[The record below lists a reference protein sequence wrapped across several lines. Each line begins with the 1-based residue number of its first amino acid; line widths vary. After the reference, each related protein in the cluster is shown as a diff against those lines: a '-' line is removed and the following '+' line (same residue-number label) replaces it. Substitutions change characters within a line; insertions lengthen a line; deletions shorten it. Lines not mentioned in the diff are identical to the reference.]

1 MKMMTRFAGVR
12 IASIVVVTIVIFAVD
27 STAAKRK
34 FFSNF
39 YYILHEFIKPL
50 VDFLILKNEQNCSI
64 FSFLIR
70 GHGKIRIFL
79 TLASFLSCK

>member
-1 MKMMTRFAGVR
+1 MMTRFAGVR

-39 YYILHEFIKPL
+39 YYILHEFI
-50 VDFLILKNEQNCSI
+50 
-64 FSFLIR
+64 
-70 GHGKIRIFL
+70 
-79 TLASFLSCK
+79 